1 MIFAR
6 RLIAAWLV
14 SGTMFPNGTHRRSN
28 NASPRGKWRYCSTPL
43 FFRPRSRWRWPVARQ
58 DCFLFHQS
66 VLPVLEI
73 TREREKNNELA
84 NSFCFH
90 NFKNF
95 EISRQAYKVFRI
107 ESILVLR
114 KDQRRLKFVSCF
126 DARNFCVINRL

>member
-66 VLPVLEI
+66 VLSVLEI

-84 NSFCFH
+84 NFFVSTILKILKFRAKLTKYLESNRYLYYEKIRKKIRIC
-90 NFKNF
+90 
-95 EISRQAYKVFRI
+95 IVFRCK
-107 ESILVLR
+107 EFL
-114 KDQRRLKFVSCF
+114 C
-126 DARNFCVINRL
+126 N

>member
-58 DCFLFHQS
+58 DCFL
-66 VLPVLEI
+66 LPSICPICARDNE
-73 TREREKNNELA
+73 REREKNNELA

-114 KDQRRLKFVSCF
+114 KDQRRLEFVLWCKEF
-126 DARNFCVINRL
+126 LCN

>member
-95 EISRQAYKVFRI
+95 EISRQANTKYLESNRYLYYEKIRKKIRICIVFRCK
-107 ESILVLR
+107 EFL
-114 KDQRRLKFVSCF
+114 C
-126 DARNFCVINRL
+126 N

>member
-58 DCFLFHQS
+58 DCFLSHQS
-66 VLPVLEI
+66 VLSVA
-73 TREREKNNELA
+73 RNNERKKKKKENNELED
-84 NSFCFH
+84 FFLFRFL
-90 NFKNF
+90 NFENF
-95 EISRQAYKVFRI
+95 EISIAKEVLIDKYL
-107 ESILVLR
+107 ES
-114 KDQRRLKFVSCF
+114 
-126 DARNFCVINRL
+126 NRYFYSEKIKKY

>member
-66 VLPVLEI
+66 VLSVLEI

-84 NSFCFH
+84 NSFCSH

-114 KDQRRLKFVSCF
+114 KDQRRLEFVLWCKEF
-126 DARNFCVINRL
+126 LCN